1 MRKWAAKLNRR
12 KRIYHFFSWIF
23 YVLSFTGP
31 CSAIFSLYFWN
42 AYIEKLKNR
51 SPYVLRYLLKYDSDN
66 LEFLFI
72 EKNFYKLLESIVLP
86 SSQDTYRFFSGDSNP
101 YYIWNYATVC
111 GQGQLSHIHTLVH
124 TEYGQIGKFL
134 NWCKKLI
141 IVIKLYFNIYQI
153 CKITVLL
160 ELKRILE
167 VV

>member
-23 YVLSFTGP
+23 YVMSFTGP

-72 EKNFYKLLESIVLP
+72 EKNFYNLLESIVLP
-86 SSQDTYRFFSGDSNP
+86 SSQDTYRFFSGESNP
-101 YYIWNYATVC
+101 YYFSLFFDYLKLCNCLWTGAALT
-111 GQGQLSHIHTLVH
+111 HPHTCPYWV
-124 TEYGQIGKFL
+124 
-134 NWCKKLI
+134 WSDR
-141 IVIKLYFNIYQI
+141 
-153 CKITVLL
+153 KIF
-160 ELKRILE
+160 ELM
-167 VV
+167 